1 VLTLKTYQQNALD
14 ALAAY
19 CRLCIATRDPDLAF
33 YQITREHFHQG
44 IPYHPVAE
52 LPGLPYIC
60 IRIPTGG
67 GKTLVASHSTGIV
80 AREFLHT
87 DQPLVLW
94 LTPSNTIRSQTLA
107 TLRDRRHPYRQA
119 LEQYFGAVTVLDVDE
134 ARTLQRATLEGG
146 ATILVATMQAFRVE
160 ETDGRKVYEDSGSL
174 MSHFAGLPEAAL
186 AELECFENGQPL
198 RSLANVLRLHRP
210 IVVVD
215 EAHNARTDLSFA
227 TLARFRPSCIVE
239 FTATPAT
246 GEQKSGNHGSNV
258 LYTVSAA
265 ELKAES
271 MIKLPIRLTTH
282 AYWKELLHSAINLRQ
297 HLETLAE
304 RERLQGGSYLRPIM
318 LLQAD
323 KSFQHRET
331 ITVDVLAA
339 TLRDDFHIPPE
350 QIARAT
356 GVDREIDGVDLLSR
370 ACPIRFIITVQALRE
385 GWDCPF
391 AYVLFSVADMRSGT
405 AVEQLLGR
413 VLRMPYATRRPT
425 PDLNLAYTFSSS
437 TDFASAV
444 HALREALV
452 ENGFERQSAGDFIT
466 GEAAAPSFADLPL
479 WQAIAAETPQPAA
492 VIVAEAPQLGE
503 LPFELATLVR
513 YDPAHHELKFL
524 GERMDAG
531 QMSALQS
538 AFHSADDRTA
548 VQRLFARVNRA
559 NDRRT
564 PAQRG
569 VPFAVP
575 LLSIRQGTLI
585 EPFEEIHLLERLPAT
600 LQDCPPQLTAAEY
613 QPSVFELRSGVI
625 DIGASG
631 QVRAES
637 FVATLQSH
645 MLLLDADR
653 TWQEADLVRWLDAR
667 LPNRAD
673 LSLAASQRFLTR
685 LVVNLTG
692 DRSLDLALL
701 VRDRY
706 RLLAAVA
713 KTLGKCREVQR
724 EAVFQALLLDAPDGE
739 AQLTV
744 DLAHSLV
751 FDPENY
757 AYNQLYTGAF
767 RFEKHYYPRVADMNG
782 EEADCALWLD
792 HHPAVD
798 FWVRNVE
805 RRPESFWLQTY
816 TDKFYPDFVCKL
828 GDGRTLVVEYK
839 SEMLWSTDDSREKR
853 ALGALWSKL
862 SAGQCR
868 FVMPKGKDF
877 AAIAAQLQ

>member
-1 VLTLKTYQQNALD
+1 MLTLKTYQQNALD

-19 CRLCIATRDPDLAF
+19 CRLCDATGDPNLAF
-33 YQITREHFHQG
+33 YQSTRQTFQQG
-44 IPYHPVAE
+44 IPYREVAE
-52 LPGLPYIC
+52 LPGLPYVC
-60 IRIPTGG
+60 LRIPTGG
-67 GKTLVASHSTGIV
+67 GKTLVASHSAGIV
-80 AREFLHT
+80 ARDFLHT
-87 DQPLVLW
+87 EQPLVLW
-94 LTPSNTIRSQTLA
+94 LTPSNTIRAQTLA
-107 TLRDRRHPYRQA
+107 ALRDRRHPYRQA
-119 LEQYFGAVTVLDVDE
+119 LEQHFAAVTVLDVDE

-146 ATILVATMQAFRVE
+146 ATIIVATMQAFRVE

-174 MSHFAGLPEAAL
+174 MSHFAGLPAAAL
-186 AELECFENGQPL
+186 ADLECFENDQPL
-198 RSLANVLRLHRP
+198 RSLANVLRLRRP

-282 AYWKELLHSAINLRQ
+282 ADWKELLHSAINLRQ
-297 HLETLAE
+297 HLEHLAE
-304 RERLQGGSYLRPIM
+304 QERLQGGSYLRPIM

-323 KSFQHRET
+323 KSYQHRET
-331 ITVDVLAA
+331 INVDVLAA
-339 TLRDDFHIPPE
+339 TLRDDFHIPAE

-356 GVDREIDGVDLLSR
+356 GAEREIDGVDLLSR

-413 VLRMPYATRRPT
+413 VLRMPYAARRPT

-437 TDFASAV
+437 TDFAAAV

-466 GEAAAPSFADLPL
+466 GEAAAPAFDDLPL
-479 WQAIAAETPQPAA
+479 WQTAAEPAQPAA
-492 VIVAEAPQLGE
+492 VIVAEAPQLGG
-503 LPFELATLVR
+503 LPFEIATLVR
-513 YDPAHHELKFL
+513 YDPVRGELKFL

-531 QMSALQS
+531 QMTALQN
-538 AFHSADDRTA
+538 AFQRAEDRTA
-548 VQRLFARVNRA
+548 VQRLFARVNRGG
-559 NDRRT
+559 DRRT

-569 VPFAVP
+569 VRFAVP
-575 LLSIRQGTLI
+575 LLALRQGELV
-585 EPFEEIHLLERLPAT
+585 EPFEEMHLLERLPAT
-600 LQDCPPQLTAAEY
+600 LDGCTPQLTAGAY

-625 DIGASG
+625 DIGAGG
-631 QVRAES
+631 QVRAER
-637 FVATLQSH
+637 FVAALQSQL
-645 MLLLDADR
+645 LLLDADR

-673 LSLAASQRFLTR
+673 LSQPESLRLLTR

-713 KTLGKCREVQR
+713 KLLSNCRAAQR
-724 EAVFQALLLDAPDGE
+724 EAVFQALLPGAPGAE
-739 AQLTV
+739 ARLTV
-744 DLAHSLV
+744 NLAHSMV
-751 FDPENY
+751 FDPDNY
-757 AYNQLYTGAF
+757 AYNQLYTGPF
-767 RFEKHYYPRVADMNG
+767 RFEKHYYPRVGDMNS

-798 FWVRNVE
+798 FWVRNIE

-816 TDKFYPDFVCKL
+816 TDKFYPDFVCQL
-828 GDGRTLVVEYK
+828 IDGRSLLVEYK
-839 SEMLWSTDDSREKR
+839 SETLWSNDDSREKR
-853 ALGALWSKL
+853 ALGKLWSDL

-868 FVMPKGKDF
+868 FVMPKGRDYD
-877 AAIAAQLQ
+877 AIAAQMQ